1 MNILL
6 IAYYYPPIKS
16 GGSVRPEK
24 MAKYLS
30 KFGHN
35 VTILTQSYKRTDFG
49 QENMI
54 RIYDVS
60 HNKDRKGINRI
71 KWLFLRSFT
80 EILNLFGIY
89 YSIYSLWKR
98 NVIKYEKKIIDKVNP
113 DIIIT
118 TYPPVETLEIGLLFS
133 KKYKIP
139 LISDFRDGIIF
150 EPIEKKRIKKHKC
163 IRRKYEEIER
173 KAAVQ
178 SGAIITIANPIT
190 DYFKK
195 MYNTKSMT
203 ILTGFDPDDFENFP
217 LDIKLDHSKFNI
229 VFTGGFSLAEKF
241 NRVDYFFESIRILIK
256 KDPEL
261 IKRIRIHLIGDY
273 TKKELNQ
280 LKDLIDK
287 DIIVCHGFVER
298 KIALA
303 FQKEADILLII
314 TLPDRKS
321 STSTKIFEYIYS
333 KKPILGLTHK
343 TVLADIIE
351 DTKTGWV
358 VHPQKSKE
366 ISNLIFD
373 LVTKPDLC
381 SSIIPDPKKIKN
393 YSTESQLKNLDI
405 LLRNILDEYEKQ

>member
-6 IAYYYPPIKS
+6 IAYYYPPINS

-35 VTILTQSYKRTDFG
+35 ITILTQSYKKTDFT
-49 QENMI
+49 QKNII
-54 RIYDVS
+54 RIYDIS
-60 HNKDRKGINRI
+60 NNKDRKGINKI

-80 EILNLFGIY
+80 EILNLLGIY

-98 NVIKYEKKIIDKVNP
+98 NVIKYDKKIIEQVNP

-139 LISDFRDGIIF
+139 LISDFRDGLLF
-150 EPIEKKRIKKHKC
+150 EPIEKKRIKKYKC
-163 IRRKYEEIER
+163 IREKYKKIE
-173 KAAVQ
+173 KETAVQ
-178 SGAIITIANPIT
+178 SDAIITIAHPIT
-190 DYFKK
+190 DYFKN
-195 MYNTKSMT
+195 MYKTKSMT
-203 ILTGFDPDDFENFP
+203 IFTGFDPDDFKNLP

-256 KDPEL
+256 KNPEL
-261 IKRIRIHLIGDY
+261 TKKIRIHLIGNY
-273 TKKELNQ
+273 TKKELNS
-280 LKDLIDK
+280 LKELINK
-287 DIIVCHGFVER
+287 NIIVCHGFVKR

-343 TVLADIIE
+343 TVLADIIK
-351 DTKTGWV
+351 DTKTGWI
-358 VHPQKSKE
+358 VHPQKPKE
-366 ISNLIFD
+366 ISNLIFE

-381 SSIIPDPKKIKN
+381 NAIAPDSQKIKN

-405 LLRNILDEYEKQ
+405 LLRNIFN

>member
-6 IAYYYPPIKS
+6 IAYYYPPINS

-30 KFGHN
+30 KFDHN
-35 VTILTQSYKRTDFG
+35 ITVLTQSYKRTDFT
-49 QENMI
+49 QKNII
-54 RIYDVS
+54 RIYDIS
-60 HNKDRKGINRI
+60 HNKDRKGINKI

-80 EILNLFGIY
+80 EILNLLGVY

-98 NVIKYEKKIIDKVNP
+98 NVIKYDKKIIEQVNP

-139 LISDFRDGIIF
+139 LISDFRDGLLF
-150 EPIEKKRIKKHKC
+150 EPIEKERIKKYKC
-163 IRRKYEEIER
+163 IRQKYEKIER
-173 KAAVQ
+173 ESAVQ
-178 SGAIITIANPIT
+178 SDAIITIAAPIT
-190 DYFKK
+190 DYFKN
-195 MYNTKSMT
+195 MYKAKSMT
-203 ILTGFDPDDFENFP
+203 ILTGFDPDDFKNLP
-217 LDIKLDHSKFNI
+217 LNIKLDHSKFNI
-229 VFTGGFSLAEKF
+229 VFTGNFSLAEKF
-241 NRVDYFFESIRILIK
+241 NRVDYFFESIRMLIK

-261 IKRIRIHLIGDY
+261 IKRIKIHLIGNY
-273 TKKELNQ
+273 TKKELNS
-280 LKDLIDK
+280 LKDLINK

-321 STSTKIFEYIYS
+321 STSTKIFEYIYL

-343 TVLADIIE
+343 TVLADIIG
-351 DTKTGWV
+351 DTKTGWI
-358 VHPQKSKE
+358 VHPQKPKE

-373 LVTKPDLC
+373 LVTRPDLC
-381 SSIIPDPKKIKN
+381 NSIEPDSQKIKN
-393 YSTESQLKNLDI
+393 YSTESQLKNLAI
-405 LLRNILDEYEKQ
+405 LLSNILN

>member
-6 IAYYYPPIKS
+6 IAYYYPPINS

-35 VTILTQSYKRTDFG
+35 VTVLTQSYNRTDFT
-49 QENMI
+49 QKNII

-60 HNKDRKGINRI
+60 HNKDRKGINKI

-80 EILNLFGIY
+80 EILNLLGVY

-98 NVIKYEKKIIDKVNP
+98 NIIKYEKKIIEQVNP

-139 LISDFRDGIIF
+139 LISDFRDGLLF
-150 EPIEKKRIKKHKC
+150 EPIEKERIKKYKC
-163 IRRKYEEIER
+163 IREKYEEIER
-173 KAAVQ
+173 EAASQ
-178 SGAIITIANPIT
+178 SETIITIAAPIR
-190 DYFKK
+190 DYFKN
-195 MYNTKSMT
+195 MYKTKSMT
-203 ILTGFDPDDFENFP
+203 IFTGFDPDDFKNLP
-217 LDIKLDHSKFNI
+217 LNIKLDHSKFNI

-256 KDPEL
+256 KNPEL
-261 IKRIRIHLIGDY
+261 TKKIRIHLIGNY
-273 TKKELNQ
+273 TKKELNS
-280 LKDLIDK
+280 LKELINK

-343 TVLADIIE
+343 TVLADIIG
-351 DTKTGWV
+351 DTKTGWI
-358 VHPQKSKE
+358 VHPQKPKE
-366 ISNLIFD
+366 ISNLIFG
-373 LVTKPDLC
+373 LVYRPDLC
-381 SSIIPDPKKIKN
+381 NSIAPDPQKIKN

-405 LLRNILDEYEKQ
+405 LLSNILN

>member
-6 IAYYYPPIKS
+6 IAYYYPPINS

-35 VTILTQSYKRTDFG
+35 VTVLTQSYNRTDFTRK
-49 QENMI
+49 NII

-60 HNKDRKGINRI
+60 HNKDRKGINKV

-80 EILNLFGIY
+80 EILNLLGVY

-98 NVIKYEKKIIDKVNP
+98 NIIKYEKKIIEQVNP

-139 LISDFRDGIIF
+139 LISDFRDGLLF
-150 EPIEKKRIKKHKC
+150 EPIEKERIKKYKC
-163 IRRKYEEIER
+163 IREKYEKIE
-173 KAAVQ
+173 KESAVQ
-178 SGAIITIANPIT
+178 SDAIITIAAPIT
-190 DYFKK
+190 DYFKN
-195 MYNTKSMT
+195 MYKAKSMT
-203 ILTGFDPDDFENFP
+203 ILTGFDPDDFKNLP

-229 VFTGGFSLAEKF
+229 VFTGSFSLAEKF
-241 NRVDYFFESIRILIK
+241 NRVDYFFESIRMLIK
-256 KDPEL
+256 KDPVL
-261 IKRIRIHLIGDY
+261 IKRIRIHLIGNY
-273 TKKELNQ
+273 TKKELNS
-280 LKDLIDK
+280 LKELINK
-287 DIIVCHGFVER
+287 DIVVCHGFVER

-303 FQKEADILLII
+303 FQKKADILLII

-321 STSTKIFEYIYS
+321 SITTKIFEYIYS

-343 TVLADIIE
+343 TVLADIIG
-351 DTKTGWV
+351 DTKTGWI
-358 VHPQKSKE
+358 VHPQKPKE
-366 ISNLIFD
+366 ISNLIFE

-381 SSIIPDPKKIKN
+381 SSIVPDSQKIKN

-405 LLRNILDEYEKQ
+405 LLRNIFN